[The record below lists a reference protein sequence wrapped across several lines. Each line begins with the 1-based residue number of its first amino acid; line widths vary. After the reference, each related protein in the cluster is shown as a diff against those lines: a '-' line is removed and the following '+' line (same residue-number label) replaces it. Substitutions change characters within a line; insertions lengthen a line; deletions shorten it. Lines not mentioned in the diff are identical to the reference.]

1 MITSVPDRQM
11 LESPGRLNA
20 EFKRFEAAQGR
31 NYGPGEIRFRLRV
44 FRDNLKKIVECNE
57 RQGSYTC
64 AENMVSKNMD
74 AVTSGVWLV
83 VY

>member
-1 MITSVPDRQM
+1 M

-44 FRDNLKKIVECNE
+44 FRDNLQKIVECNE

-64 AENMVSKNMD
+64 AENMVSVD
-74 AVTSGVWLV
+74 TYSYFRLFILTLAWVW
-83 VY
+83 